1 MELKQTVRTFT
12 GKMYSLSVT
21 DLKAQRHAW
30 ERDKQLEE
38 LHSGCYVEVY
48 VLFSS
53 FSPPSSQPS
62 KSSLFQSFSP
72 SISPSGHGILIG
84 QLSFYRHDFMKTD
97 QSLNVLIIQ
106 V

>member
-53 FSPPSSQPS
+53 FSPHLNHQNRASFNPS
-62 KSSLFQSFSP
+62 L
-72 SISPSGHGILIG
+72 
-84 QLSFYRHDFMKTD
+84 R
-97 QSLNVLIIQ
+97 QSLRQ
-106 V
+106 VMVYL

>member
-53 FSPPSSQPS
+53 FSPPIISTIKIEP
-62 KSSLFQSFSP
+62 L
-72 SISPSGHGILIG
+72 SIL
-84 QLSFYRHDFMKTD
+84 LSVNLSVRSWYTYRTA
-97 QSLNVLIIQ
+97 LVL
-106 V
+106 